1 MKKNE
6 IALLIL
12 IVSITAFGAFFVGKS
27 IFGDR
32 VSKPVE
38 VSTADPISPTIEQPS
53 AEIFNENAIN
63 PTVPIKIGG
72 EGEGKTPFT
81 N

>member
-6 IALLIL
+6 IALLVLVVAMVGFI
-12 IVSITAFGAFFVGKS
+12 AFLVGNS
-27 IFGDR
+27 IFGGK

-38 VSTADPISPTIEQPS
+38 VETAKAISPDLVDPS
-53 AEIFNENAIN
+53 SEVFNEDAIN

-72 EGEGKTPFT
+72 GDGSAPFS

>member
-12 IVSITAFGAFFVGKS
+12 IVGVAGLIAFFVGNS
-27 IFGDR
+27 VFGR
-32 VSKPVE
+32 KVSKPVTVE
-38 VSTADPISPTIEQPS
+38 TAKQISPDLVDPS
-53 AEIFNENAIN
+53 SQIFNENAIN

-72 EGEGKTPFT
+72 GDGSAPFG

>member
-12 IVSITAFGAFFVGKS
+12 IVAVIGFLAFIIGNS
-27 IFGDR
+27 IFGGK

-38 VSTADPISPTIEQPS
+38 VETAKAISPEIVEPS
-53 AEIFNENAIN
+53 DQIFNENAIN

-72 EGEGKTPFT
+72 NDVNSTFS

>member
-12 IVSITAFGAFFVGKS
+12 IIGIAGLMSFFIGNAVFGGKVTEAVSIETA
-27 IFGDR
+27 
-32 VSKPVE
+32 
-38 VSTADPISPTIEQPS
+38 TPISPDVVEPNPT
-53 AEIFNENAIN
+53 IFNENAIN
-63 PTVPIKIGG
+63 PTVPIKIGDG
-72 EGEGKTPFT
+72 NSSAPFG